1 MAADES
7 SSGSPVRLKLIAL
20 GVGAVAGLGCALVFM
35 LTQGHHAAATVR
47 AVPSVQFAY
56 VEHAPMV
63 GNDETPESVVAFEK
77 TRYDARIAPN
87 SSGTLTSRPI
97 GTPYFNSA
105 TDERHWRTLQRP
117 VSALNGKPS
126 RLIFAPGQW
135 GFLPSA
141 GPPLTYSDVMRLGSN
156 PSRVTAVIRSHIGAP
171 PAQLSAAL
179 LRAYGFLLADAPL
192 RSSTRKAGVFALKHL
207 PGVANCGAAQT
218 AAGESATLYCTVYG
232 YEQTGVMLSR
242 DNQVL
247 QVQER
252 LVRRTP
258 VFPRVK
264 PGTVFEWDLFVGH
277 S

>member
-1 MAADES
+1 MQLINPIRRHQLLRCVRGFRRKRNDVVDDGLHPNDAGVEAAGPARVTDASHSLELSPRRSLNSSGDVPMAADES

-117 VSALNGKPS
+117 VERPK
-126 RLIFAPGQW
+126 RQ
-135 GFLPSA
+135 
-141 GPPLTYSDVMRLGSN
+141 T
-156 PSRVTAVIRSHIGAP
+156 
-171 PAQLSAAL
+171 
-179 LRAYGFLLADAPL
+179 
-192 RSSTRKAGVFALKHL
+192 SST
-207 PGVANCGAAQT
+207 
-218 AAGESATLYCTVYG
+218 TL
-232 YEQTGVMLSR
+232 
-242 DNQVL
+242 
-247 QVQER
+247 
-252 LVRRTP
+252 
-258 VFPRVK
+258 
-264 PGTVFEWDLFVGH
+264 
-277 S
+277 